1 MMGNN
6 VKTVLLLGLMTG
18 LFILGGDLIA
28 GQEGMIVA
36 LVMAAMMNL
45 GAYFFSD
52 KLALAAYRAQP
63 VGEQELPE
71 VYNIMRGLV
80 ERNNLIMPRIYLIP
94 SQSPNAFATGRNPQ
108 HAVVAVTQGL
118 LQMLDRDELEGVLAH
133 ELAHVQNRDI
143 LTQSIAATVAGALT
157 MLARMFYFTGSRR
170 GAGRNTALGPLG
182 GMLFLLLAP
191 LAAMLVQMAISRARE
206 FEADATGARLAGSP
220 YGLARAL
227 EKLERGATQI
237 PMRDANPATA
247 HMMIVNPLRG
257 DGLMSLFR
265 THPPTR
271 DRIERLI
278 GHTPQSWR

>member
-1 MMGNN
+1 MGNN
-6 VKTVLLLGLMTG
+6 LKTVLLLGLMTG

-28 GQEGMIVA
+28 GQQGMVAA

-63 VGEQELPE
+63 VSERDLPE
-71 VYNIMRGLV
+71 VYAIVRGLV
-80 ERNNLIMPRIYLIP
+80 ERNKLSMPRIYLIP

-108 HAVVAVTQGL
+108 NAVVAVTQGL

-143 LTQSIAATVAGALT
+143 LIQSIAATVAGALT
-157 MLARMFYFTGSRR
+157 MLSRMFYFTGGRR
-170 GAGRNTALGPLG
+170 GGSRSALGPLG

-237 PMRDANPATA
+237 PMHNANPATA
-247 HMMIVNPLRG
+247 HMMIVSPLRG

-278 GHTPQSWR
+278 GHAPQSMWE